1 MLEKRSVGLQT
12 KNLLLGLGPI
22 IVSAAVMAVC
32 VQFILKQIQVDSISE
47 SQNASLQIIACLV
60 VGVNVYLA
68 VLYLFGVK
76 EARKLFKR

>member
-12 KNLLLGLGPI
+12 KSLLFGLGPI

-32 VQFILKQIQVDSISE
+32 VQFILKQVQVDSISV
-47 SQNASLQIIACLV
+47 SQNALLQIVACLV
-60 VGVNVYLA
+60 VGVIVYLA

-76 EARKLFKR
+76 EVRKLIKR